1 MKPTGIVTD
10 SHSSIGAGE
19 ARRLGVRVL
28 PMPFYIDNECFY
40 ENVTL
45 TRQEFFR
52 LLDSG
57 ARITTSQPAPA
68 EVMENWDQALE

>member
-28 PMPFYIDNECFY
+28 PMPFYIDNEWGKD
-40 ENVTL
+40 VK
-45 TRQEFFR
+45 
-52 LLDSG
+52 
-57 ARITTSQPAPA
+57 
-68 EVMENWDQALE
+68 